1 MPAFHG
7 QISAE
12 LYVDNYWIK
21 RLPSQF
27 DNFGNDQIEKNTYGN
42 SSATKVETRCFAYPK
57 KLLAEMPASALKSGK
72 ADLLS
77 RLIGYVRING
87 VDQ

>member
-1 MPAFHG
+1 MLFASKQYFKDLNNSFL
-7 QISAE
+7 QDRVRAE
-12 LYVDNYWIK
+12 LFVDNYWIK

-42 SSATKVETRCFAYPK
+42 SSATKVDTRCFAYPK

-72 ADLLS
+72 A
-77 RLIGYVRING
+77 
-87 VDQ
+87 